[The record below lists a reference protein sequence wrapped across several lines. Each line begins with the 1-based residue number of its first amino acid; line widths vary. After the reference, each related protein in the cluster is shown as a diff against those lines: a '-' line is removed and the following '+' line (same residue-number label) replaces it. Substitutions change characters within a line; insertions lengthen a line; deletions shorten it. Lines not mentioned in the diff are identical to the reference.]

1 MAGKWSGAAGRG
13 GAALALM
20 AALAGC
26 SGLRLPLL
34 PRDRP
39 AAAAPVAP
47 APPAAASSSLPLAG
61 GQSAEALD
69 TSTAAERAAALAQPA
84 PAAPGPAAAA
94 PGGAVL
100 GRVVVSLGAP
110 SDPGFWL
117 ASDLVAT
124 PGPGLVKTAEGKTL
138 QVDLRPGSGPAQL
151 SFAAFRALGLPL
163 TALPEIEVL
172 RK

>member
-26 SGLRLPLL
+26 SGLRLPFL

-47 APPAAASSSLPLAG
+47 APPAASSSLPLAG

-110 SDPGFWL
+110 SYPGFWL
-117 ASDLVAT
+117 SSDLVAT
-124 PGPGLVKTAEGKTL
+124 PGPGLVKTAAGKTL

-172 RK
+172 RP